1 MENKVNSRNEL
12 YKFALIGLFP
22 LVGNLANRY
31 TFIKLKITFHLL
43 TNENRVNIQARMDM
57 K

>member
-12 YKFALIGLFP
+12 YKLALIGLFP

-31 TFIKLKITFHLL
+31 TFIKIKITFHLL